1 MARSPDE
8 LMTSKERE
16 RAFLIGAP
24 LAIVPALVFL
34 PAVMFLIVFPQVTH
48 GRAIGFAVV
57 PACALTSCFGLWNL
71 AMGAVQKPWGIFN
84 VLSFGALL
92 VLLVIAGYTGVFLA
106 LMTLKI

>member
-1 MARSPDE
+1 
-8 LMTSKERE
+8 MTSKERE

-34 PAVMFLIVFPQVTH
+34 PAVMFLIVFPQVAY
-48 GRAIGFAVV
+48 GRAIGFVVV
-57 PACALTSCFGLWNL
+57 PACALTSCFGLWKL